1 MKNTQRRILKMSLQY
16 DNDSPMTE
24 LDRLMQQ
31 NAEAVETIQLTPYQ
45 PIVWAIPDDIR
56 QQEQALL
63 EQAVEFQPELYRM
76 ISLRPTKMELGQA
89 MAQHVRLLKDHNEQT
104 MQSIQTALRQAGSE
118 REQHSSAISKML
130 SESLTAMEDT
140 ATRLERRVRKLFAIT
155 VSASVVVSVLVCVV
169 WQLLVS

>member
-1 MKNTQRRILKMSLQY
+1 MSLQY

-63 EQAVEFQPELYRM
+63 EQAVERNLTDGT
-76 ISLRPTKMELGQA
+76 RPQA
-89 MAQHVRLLKDHNEQT
+89 F
-104 MQSIQTALRQAGSE
+104 
-118 REQHSSAISKML
+118 
-130 SESLTAMEDT
+130 
-140 ATRLERRVRKLFAIT
+140 ATRQEVA
-155 VSASVVVSVLVCVV
+155 VM
-169 WQLLVS
+169 LLAALAES

>member
-1 MKNTQRRILKMSLQY
+1 MSLQY

-63 EQAVEFQPELYRM
+63 AQAVEFQPELYRM

-89 MAQHVRLLKDHNEQT
+89 MAQHVRLLKDRNEQT
-104 MQSIQTALRQAGSE
+104 MQSIQTALRQAGNE

-155 VSASVVVSVLVCVV
+155 VSASAVASVLVCVV
-169 WQLLVS
+169 WQWLLR